1 MEKLEIKLTLSA
13 DSTPELLRY
22 LRGISS
28 ARDRAFVLKRLAT
41 TGLSVLNNGSSAEA
55 ILLPSP
61 APTAPARSQDTRL
74 PDAPSH
80 PAPIVTAT
88 TGLATETTHQVA
100 APPEA
105 VWQSQRQAAE
115 TASLVPRVD
124 VADDT
129 ATAGV
134 IGFEFLDLDA
144 LNAATAQFG

>member
-61 APTAPARSQDTRL
+61 APTAPARAKEARLRDT
-74 PDAPSH
+74 PSH
-80 PAPIVTAT
+80 PAPNAT
-88 TGLATETTHQVA
+88 GSTGLATETTRRIV
-100 APPEA
+100 APPEVA
-105 VWQSQRQAAE
+105 AQSKRQADE
-115 TASLVPRVD
+115 TASLGPRVD
-124 VADDT
+124 LADDT
-129 ATAGV
+129 AIAGV
-134 IGFEFLDLDA
+134 VGFEFIDLDA
-144 LNAATAQFG
+144 LNAATAQFD

>member
-41 TGLSVLNNGSSAEA
+41 TGLSVLNNGGSFDA

-61 APTAPARSQDTRL
+61 APTAPARAQEDEL
-74 PDAPSH
+74 PDATSH
-80 PAPIVTAT
+80 PAPNVTASP
-88 TGLATETTHQVA
+88 GLATETAHRIVT
-100 APPEA
+100 PPEPVA
-105 VWQSQRQAAE
+105 QSQRQAAE
-115 TASLVPRVD
+115 TASLLPLVD

-129 ATAGV
+129 TTAGV
-134 IGFEFLDLDA
+134 VGFEFIDLDA